1 MDGNTVIIAHL
12 GYPTASFTA
21 PLIYNPFFAARGI
34 NAAVVTMGVTAED
47 FANLL
52 RPLFKL
58 TNIRGAL
65 VTMPHKISVVGLL
78 DEVTPAV
85 EISGSCNAV
94 LKRDDGSLLGQIFD
108 GESFITALTNG
119 GFAVAGQRALIIGC
133 GGMGSA
139 IAASLA
145 SYRIGSLSLYDAKHR
160 RASALKDRLLKHF
173 PTLEIRTGCAE
184 PEGHNLV
191 VNASPLGLKDNDP
204 LPLNTSHLSPTMMV
218 SDLVLAQT
226 MTPLLSAALAKG
238 CHIQAGID
246 VLYEQIPAHLHFF
259 GFPSATLTELRGIVR
274 SDNWGGAELR

>member
-1 MDGNTVIIAHL
+1 MNGNTLIIAHL

-34 NAAVVTMGVTAED
+34 NAAIVTMGVKPED

-65 VTMPHKISVVGLL
+65 VTMPHKMSAVDLL

-85 EISGSCNAV
+85 EIAGSCNAI

-108 GESFITALTNG
+108 GEGFVAALANG
-119 GFAVAGQRALIIGC
+119 GFAVAGKRALIIGC
-133 GGMGSA
+133 GGVGSA

-145 SYRIGSLSLYDAKHR
+145 SCRIDSLSLHDVQHR
-160 RASALKDRLLKHF
+160 RASALRDRLLKHF
-173 PTLEIRTGCAE
+173 PTLEIRTGSAQ
-184 PEGHNLV
+184 PEGHDLI
-191 VNASPLGLKDNDP
+191 VNATPLGSKDNDP
-204 LPLNTSHLSPTMMV
+204 LPLNPSHLSPTMMIGDV
-218 SDLVLAQT
+218 VLADG

-238 CHIQAGID
+238 CRIQPGID
-246 VLYEQIPAHLHFF
+246 VLYEQIPAHLEFF
-259 GFPSATLTELRGIVR
+259 GFPSASLKELREIVR
-274 SDNWGGAELR
+274 GDSWRGAQD